1 MSWVTVSLLMR
12 KYKSRSKLVDSFSP
26 SFWIA
31 TGFLDV
37 DLEKRKPLLLNLPAL
52 TNLFAPFLCLEYI
65 FGLCFLS
72 SEMPLS
78 FLLVLVPGKP
88 SSCLRVNLA
97 PASKILLLTT
107 FQAKVIL
114 DQIDCLAFA
123 SLWLLEEHAAPL
135 LSHSDSVVGVQA
147 VWRMKFAFKRAQV
160 AKVRKASALFCLS
173 EKLSFVSKRPKTISS
188 FASWTELTSSLLP
201 CSLLFCLFTSDLSA
215 KCSPATGKNDGEIL
229 FLRNQEQR
237 LVSLLWR
244 GFVVTL

>member
-1 MSWVTVSLLMR
+1 
-12 KYKSRSKLVDSFSP
+12 
-26 SFWIA
+26 
-31 TGFLDV
+31 
-37 DLEKRKPLLLNLPAL
+37 
-52 TNLFAPFLCLEYI
+52 
-65 FGLCFLS
+65 
-72 SEMPLS
+72 MPLS

-107 FQAKVIL
+107 FQTKVIL
-114 DQIDCLAFA
+114 DQTDCLAFA

-135 LSHSDSVVGVQA
+135 LSPSDSVVGVQA

-160 AKVRKASALFCLS
+160 AKVRKANALFCLS